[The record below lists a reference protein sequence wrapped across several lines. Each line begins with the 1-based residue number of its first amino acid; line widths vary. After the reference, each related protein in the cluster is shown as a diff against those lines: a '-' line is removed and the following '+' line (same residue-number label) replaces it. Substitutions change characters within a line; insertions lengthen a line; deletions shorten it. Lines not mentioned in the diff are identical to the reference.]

1 MSHSSDVH
9 VLPTLEDVLMATPCR
24 ELQVVEPY
32 LSVGQFPVFGQEVW
46 QQLTGVSKLKLYLNC
61 EAGVELLFPYPFLFL
76 TEKKCLRSGVQ
87 WKKKKSLHISNK
99 TKTDTFIIA

>member
-76 TEKKCLRSGVQ
+76 TEKNAYVQ
-87 WKKKKSLHISNK
+87 GFNGKKKKFAH
-99 TKTDTFIIA
+99 

>member
-87 WKKKKSLHISNK
+87 WKKKSLHISNK